1 MTISLSVILMET
13 TGIETSFFF
22 PLIIAL
28 ISAKWVGD
36 SFNEGIYDTV
46 IEVNKVPMLPWEPL
60 PQYKGLTANEILSK
74 PVICIKLV
82 DSAHYIYEMLIKC
95 QHNGFPVVDNVVG
108 VSFSILQ
115 YSILI
120 PYVTYGNIHSYQACS
135 SISNLIAFLSRN
147 MFVPHQFN
155 LNFRIDALRVVFA
168 E

>member
-115 YSILI
+115 YSI
-120 PYVTYGNIHSYQACS
+120 PCVNIHSYQACS

>member
-36 SFNEGIYDTV
+36 YFNDGIYDTV
-46 IEVNKVPMLPWEPL
+46 IEVNNVPMLPWEPL

-82 DSAHYIYEMLIKC
+82 DSAHYIYKVLRKC

-108 VSFSILQ
+108 VSLLRFF
-115 YSILI
+115 YSYHTLH
-120 PYVTYGNIHSYQACS
+120 VALTNFCV
-135 SISNLIAFLSRN
+135 SISIR
-147 MFVPHQFN
+147 
-155 LNFRIDALRVVFA
+155 
-168 E
+168 